1 MASVINERRSDDRT
15 GARPVRTGRHA
26 NTTVVVLF
34 MSLAGL
40 AFSVLQSL
48 VAPALP
54 LLAHDLNTT
63 AGGVSWVVSGYL
75 LSASVL
81 TPILGRLGDMV
92 GKRRTLLVVLAVLAL
107 GTLVAAVAPN
117 IGVLIVARVLQ
128 GAGGAILPLSIG
140 IARDELPGERVSVTI
155 GLLSAL
161 FGIGGGLGIVLA
173 GPIVDHLGWR
183 WLFWL
188 PFAFVVGAL
197 IGVLVGVPES
207 PVRTPGRLDL
217 TGAALLAAAL
227 MSLLLAITKGSQW
240 GWSSPATVILFV
252 LGAAVLAVLVL
263 VELRVREPLVNMRL
277 MVLRGVWTTNLAGLL
292 FGFAMFGTF
301 LLIPML
307 LELPSAT
314 GYGFGKSVSQA
325 GLLLLPM
332 AGAMLV
338 SGIASGMLNRRF
350 GPKIPLSLGALF
362 LAVGFAAAAIAHAS
376 TGQLLVAVI
385 AAGAGVGLAFAAMS
399 NAIIESVPATH
410 TGEATSV
417 NAIMRTI
424 GGSIGT
430 AVVAAVL
437 AANTTPR
444 GLPAESAFTIGFW
457 VCAGVGALSIVAAL
471 ALADHPRPPRR
482 PRPRRCP
489 GAAIGAV
496 RRSRLAVAHARNLVR
511 YGGMRT
517 DRDWLQFDCALSYG
531 VVEYLRTLAMLA
543 GNRWSATRCIPHG
556 GHQMSLNIAAGL
568 GLGGNE
574 SYPGIFQP
582 FGGFPDGTVVEDSH
596 ITLKD
601 LPGIGFEGKAD
612 LYAVLST
619 LG

>member
-437 AANTTPR
+437 AANITPR

-471 ALADHPRPPRR
+471 ALPTTRGRRGGLAPDAALALPPVQS
-482 PRPRRCP
+482 
-489 GAAIGAV
+489 GAAACSGGPRAQPGAV
-496 RRSRLAVAHARNLVR
+496 RRDAHRSRLAAVRLRAQLRTGRVPADVGHARRQRLVGHPLHPAR
-511 YGGMRT
+511 RAPDVAEHRGRPRPGRQRVLP
-517 DRDWLQFDCALSYG
+517 RDLPA
-531 VVEYLRTLAMLA
+531 VR
-543 GNRWSATRCIPHG
+543 
-556 GHQMSLNIAAGL
+556 
-568 GLGGNE
+568 
-574 SYPGIFQP
+574 
-582 FGGFPDGTVVEDSH
+582 
-596 ITLKD
+596 

>member
-1 MASVINERRSDDRT
+1 M
-15 GARPVRTGRHA
+15 
-26 NTTVVVLF
+26 
-34 MSLAGL
+34 
-40 AFSVLQSL
+40 
-48 VAPALP
+48 
-54 LLAHDLNTT
+54 
-63 AGGVSWVVSGYL
+63 VSGYL

-399 NAIIESVPATH
+399 NAIIESVPATPH
-410 TGEATSV
+410 RRSHERQRHHADH
-417 NAIMRTI
+417 RY
-424 GGSIGT
+424 
-430 AVVAAVL
+430 
-437 AANTTPR
+437 R
-444 GLPAESAFTIGFW
+444 GRRG
-457 VCAGVGALSIVAAL
+457 CAGREHHAPGPARRIGVHHRLLGLRGRRRFVHRGGPRA
-471 ALADHPRPPRR
+471 ADHPRPPRR
-482 PRPRRCP
+482 PCPRRRP
-489 GAAIGAV
+489 GAATGAV
-496 RRSRLAVAHARNLVR
+496 RCARVAA
-511 YGGMRT
+511 
-517 DRDWLQFDCALSYG
+517 A
-531 VVEYLRTLAMLA
+531 
-543 GNRWSATRCIPHG
+543 G
-556 GHQMSLNIAAGL
+556 GHYWA
-568 GLGGNE
+568 
-574 SYPGIFQP
+574 
-582 FGGFPDGTVVEDSH
+582 
-596 ITLKD
+596 
-601 LPGIGFEGKAD
+601 GIGFEGKAD
-612 LYAVLST
+612 LYAVRST
-619 LG
+619 LA